1 MNNFVQPGD
10 VLTLT
15 VPAAGVTVN
24 KGVLVGTVFAVAT
37 ETVAFVAGAV
47 FTGAVTGA
55 YSLDKLSTEVWAEGD
70 KIYWDNGNTR
80 ATNAPTAGMRL
91 IGYAIAAAANP
102 SSTGKVRLL
111 ESPALV
117 TNNSAP
123 APASYNTAGPVT
135 YTAADILGGIIVRD
149 PNGAGRTD
157 VLPTAALLVAALPG
171 VRVGDIVECLIVN
184 GADAAETI
192 TLTAGSGG
200 AFDANQTAAS
210 RVIGQNS
217 QKSVVI
223 RFTNVTAASEAYVAY
238 S

>member
-1 MNNFVQPGD
+1 MNNYVQPGE
-10 VLTLT
+10 VLTLS
-15 VPAAGVTVN
+15 VPAGGVTVN
-24 KGVLVGTVFAVAT
+24 KGVLIGTTFVVAT
-37 ETVAFVAGAV
+37 ETVAAATGAV
-47 FTGAVTGA
+47 FTGVSMGVIAI
-55 YSLDKLSTEVWAEGD
+55 DKLSTEVWAEGD

-80 ATNAPTAGMRL
+80 ATNAPTAGLRL
-91 IGYAIAAAANP
+91 IGYAVAAAANP
-102 SSTGKVRLL
+102 SSSGKVRLG
-111 ESPALV
+111 EMPAVLSAS
-117 TNNSAP
+117 SAP
-123 APASYNTAGPVT
+123 APASYATAGAQT

-149 PNGAGRTD
+149 PNGASRTD

-171 VRVGDIVECLIVN
+171 VRVGDIIDCLIVN

-192 TLTAGSGG
+192 TLSAGSGG

-223 RFTNVTAASEAYVAY
+223 RFTNVTASSEAYVVY